1 MGQWAVSVGL
11 KPDADGN
18 FADWAYQ
25 AIGGQIAVGE
35 LLFDENGKY
44 VPGTGISNVLS
55 ISRNNGSAISAI
67 TIDWANALNNN
78 TSATVSQFAN
88 PNNVEPSQQN
98 GRGSGTLLDNGLSVD
113 DDGFIIGTFGNGDVV
128 KLYQIPIAMF
138 ANINGLIEVNNAT
151 YRITGDSGPA
161 FLKTA
166 GQGGAGQIIG
176 RA

>member
-1 MGQWAVSVGL
+1 M
-11 KPDADGN
+11 
-18 FADWAYQ
+18 
-25 AIGGQIAVGE
+25 
-35 LLFDENGKY
+35 
-44 VPGTGISNVLS
+44 
-55 ISRNNGSAISAI
+55 
-67 TIDWANALNNN
+67 
-78 TSATVSQFAN
+78 
-88 PNNVEPSQQN
+88 
-98 GRGSGTLLDNGLSVD
+98 LDNGLSVD